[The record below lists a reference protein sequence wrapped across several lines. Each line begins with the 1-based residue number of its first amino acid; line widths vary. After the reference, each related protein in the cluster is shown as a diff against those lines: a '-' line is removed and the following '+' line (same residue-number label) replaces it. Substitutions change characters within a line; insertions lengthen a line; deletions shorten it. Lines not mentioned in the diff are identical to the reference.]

1 MRIIAVK
8 KLLEASKKHPGS
20 EKRVHA
26 FLQLI
31 RNQIWQGPA
40 DVKAFDCKASFVGK
54 WVVFDMGSDRLVVKI
69 RYASAPNQSSSP
81 IYFQHLFSH
90 DEYDKWNKGQAKS

>member
-1 MRIIAVK
+1 MRIVTVK
-8 KLLEASKKHPGS
+8 KLLEAAKEHPGS

-26 FLQLI
+26 FLHLI
-31 RNQIWQGPA
+31 KHQVWQGPA

-54 WVVFDMGSDRLVVKI
+54 LVVFDMGSDRLVVKI
-69 RYASAPNQSSSP
+69 RYASTPHQTSSP

-90 DEYDKWNKGQAKS
+90 EEYDRWGRDRARS